1 MSKLITSIVIAAV
14 VFAPAFA
21 QDSSV
26 ISVETRLV
34 QFNVVVSSDDGPAA
48 GLKKEDFIILDRG
61 KRRPISLFR
70 VVDSR
75 TVPADDLAQPPPST
89 QVSNPNTYSNRT
101 FLVPNATIV
110 LFDAINTAVA
120 DQAYARLEIIKLV
133 EHLRPTDSLAICTLD
148 PKGLHLPVGCRS

>member
-48 GLKKEDFIILDRG
+48 GLKKVEASAAQSLCFGSWIPGPYPLMTLRN
-61 KRRPISLFR
+61 RRLQR
-70 VVDSR
+70 R
-75 TVPADDLAQPPPST
+75 
-89 QVSNPNTYSNRT
+89 
-101 FLVPNATIV
+101 
-110 LFDAINTAVA
+110 
-120 DQAYARLEIIKLV
+120 
-133 EHLRPTDSLAICTLD
+133 
-148 PKGLHLPVGCRS
+148 

>member
-48 GLKKEDFIILDRG
+48 GLKKEDFIILIEASAAQSLCFGSWIPGPYPLMTLRN
-61 KRRPISLFR
+61 RRLQR
-70 VVDSR
+70 R
-75 TVPADDLAQPPPST
+75 
-89 QVSNPNTYSNRT
+89 
-101 FLVPNATIV
+101 
-110 LFDAINTAVA
+110 
-120 DQAYARLEIIKLV
+120 
-133 EHLRPTDSLAICTLD
+133 
-148 PKGLHLPVGCRS
+148 